1 MTVRQDV
8 FSWNRWLNVFLSMH
22 NYNNYWYIIMIA
34 EVKGLGPMV
43 SMVKIDLGGPTK
55 DGAVSQRIMDRTSI
69 GLPWRWTL
77 CKRYNRTG

>member
-1 MTVRQDV
+1 
-8 FSWNRWLNVFLSMH
+8 
-22 NYNNYWYIIMIA
+22 
-34 EVKGLGPMV
+34 MV